1 MLQTGLN
8 LSTANTSNE
17 RSRNVDSGISS
28 RNIEHKKHDKKIEVI
43 K

>member
-8 LSTANTSNE
+8 LSTTNTSNE
-17 RSRNVDSGISS
+17 RSSNIDTGTPS
-28 RNIEHKKHDKKIEVI
+28 RNTEHKKPDKKIEVI